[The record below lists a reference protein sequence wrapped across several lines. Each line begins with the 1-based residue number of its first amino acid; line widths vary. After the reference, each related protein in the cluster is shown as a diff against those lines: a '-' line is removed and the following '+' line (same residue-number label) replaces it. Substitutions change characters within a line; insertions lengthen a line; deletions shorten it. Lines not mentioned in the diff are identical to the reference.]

1 MSECGQMRENGQMRG
16 NGKMRGNGQMRERI
30 SIYVDSRPA
39 ISTRLDVKLG
49 ISCSVTW
56 SSPDFDQKV
65 PRSWSLVLH
74 RLTTM
79 SIMGDHCDERRRCC
93 WSASRE

>member
-1 MSECGQMRENGQMRG
+1 
-16 NGKMRGNGQMRERI
+16 
-30 SIYVDSRPA
+30 VDSRPA
-39 ISTRLDVKLG
+39 ISTRLDVKLE
-49 ISCSVTW
+49 ISSSVTW

-79 SIMGDHCDERRRCC
+79 SIMGIIAMRREDVVGLRLV
-93 WSASRE
+93 SDPVT